1 MCGRYSLSKGAKE
14 VGSLFDVVPD
24 TEILGM
30 VYNASPTDTL
40 PVITMQE
47 PSRLQGKQWGI
58 KCAWGGAKEQLHI
71 NARSESVFEK
81 NTFKNL
87 IKTNRCLIPAD
98 GFYEWS
104 GNGRVRQ
111 PWRFSLKS
119 GELFAFAGLYSTI
132 PNQGSGAKAEFCIL
146 TTQANRIVEPYHNR
160 MPVIILKER
169 AKLWLEESDNDA
181 LLPMFTPLDEGLMMV
196 YKVSPKLNK
205 AGVNYPE
212 LINPWH
218 DPELTLF

>member
-1 MCGRYSLSKGAKE
+1 M
-14 VGSLFDVVPD
+14 GSLFDVVPD
-24 TEILGM
+24 TEILGV

-47 PSRLQGKQWGI
+47 PWRLQGKQWGI
-58 KCAWGGAKEQLHI
+58 KYAWDGAKEQLLI
-71 NARSESVFEK
+71 NARSETVFEK

-104 GNGRVRQ
+104 GNGKARQ

-119 GELFAFAGLYSTI
+119 GELFAFAGLYSAI
-132 PNQGSGAKAEFCIL
+132 PNQGSDAKAEFCIL

-160 MPVIILKER
+160 MPVILLKER

-181 LLPMFTPLDEGLMMV
+181 LLPMFNPLDEGLMMV
-196 YKVSPKLNK
+196 YKVSPKINK
-205 AGVNYPE
+205 AGVNSPE